1 MGPDARLQH
10 VVARAGVDG
19 AMTVARVP
27 LRRDAAVTLMAAAAL
42 LLWDLSGWDIAVVRW
57 FGAAQG
63 FAWRDAWLTSTLAHQ
78 GGRALAWLALAAL
91 AFDTLRPLV
100 AGPSR
105 RERARGLSATL
116 ACLLLVPALKQL
128 SHSSCP
134 WDLAEFG
141 GVARYV
147 SHWQWGVGDGGPG
160 RCFPSGHAVAAFAF
174 LPGYF
179 VWRVHRPGLARAG
192 LGAVLVAGMLFGAA
206 QLARGAHYP
215 SHTLWSA
222 WLCWLVCV
230 AAFSRGS
237 RPGPRR
243 LGASAAP
250 PRRQSA

>member
-1 MGPDARLQH
+1 MTA
-10 VVARAGVDG
+10 ARAH
-19 AMTVARVP
+19 
-27 LRRDAAVTLMAAAAL
+27 LRRDVAATLVAAAAL
-42 LLWDLSGWDIAVVRW
+42 LLWDLSGWDIHVVRW
-57 FGAAQG
+57 FGDAQG

-78 GGRALAWLALAAL
+78 GGRVLAWLVLAAL
-91 AFDTLRPLV
+91 AIDMVRPLA

-105 RERARGLSATL
+105 RERAHGLSVTL

-174 LPGYF
+174 LPAYF
-179 VWRVHRPGLARAG
+179 VWRRQRPRLARAC
-192 LGAVLVAGMLFGAA
+192 LAAVLVAGALFGAA

-230 AAFSRGS
+230 AAFSPGS
-237 RPGPRR
+237 RPGSRR
-243 LGASAAP
+243 LGAAAAP